1 MSCADALDALGGAD
15 RLDERIA
22 LANDLA
28 VLADAAGDAA
38 SAVVAAHERAMA
50 ATLAGD
56 DETAQA
62 CLRVIEEAAAKT
74 DDRVAAALVAE
85 HEAAKAAMTG
95 HFDDAVVAVEAAVLE
110 ASSMGRRRRRSWPG
124 GTVRCW
130 HGCWALG
137 RLCPPTPVPPK
148 GGMRPQTPHSSTSS
162 RRCRP
167 LRLVARDLAA
177 GVRPLP
183 TGDELPHALGVLA
196 LVAADLRDAALV
208 DPVRALL
215 APHADMTCG
224 IGYRTFAGVA
234 AFHLG
239 RLAAVTGDWAD
250 AERHM
255 LAALRRFSAP
265 GLARG
270 WRSRSTCWPT
280 WSRRGG
286 GRPTVSGWPTCGAS
300 PAGRPPRWT

>member
-1 MSCADALDALGGAD
+1 
-15 RLDERIA
+15 
-22 LANDLA
+22 
-28 VLADAAGDAA
+28 
-38 SAVVAAHERAMA
+38 
-50 ATLAGD
+50 
-56 DETAQA
+56 
-62 CLRVIEEAAAKT
+62 
-74 DDRVAAALVAE
+74 
-85 HEAAKAAMTG
+85 
-95 HFDDAVVAVEAAVLE
+95 
-110 ASSMGRRRRRSWPG
+110 
-124 GTVRCW
+124 
-130 HGCWALG
+130 
-137 RLCPPTPVPPK
+137 
-148 GGMRPQTPHSSTSS
+148 MRPQTPHSSTSCGDAD
-162 RRCRP
+162 RF
-167 LRLVARDLAA
+167 RLVARDLAA

-270 WRSRSTCWPT
+270 SRSRSALADVVEA
-280 WSRRGG
+280 RG

>member
-1 MSCADALDALGGAD
+1 
-15 RLDERIA
+15 
-22 LANDLA
+22 
-28 VLADAAGDAA
+28 
-38 SAVVAAHERAMA
+38 MA

-85 HEAAKAAMTG
+85 HEAAKAATTG

-148 GGMRPQTPHSSTSS
+148 GGMRPQTPHSSTSF
-162 RRCRP
+162 
-167 LRLVARDLAA
+167 AA
-177 GVRPLP
+177 MP
-183 TGDELPHALGVLA
+183 TASGSPAIWPPASGHCPPETSCPTLGVLA

-265 GLARG
+265 PGSPVGGVHAA
-270 WRSRSTCWPT
+270 CWPT